1 MTDDST
7 SVKHIARRISN
18 HDEEEQNQMI
28 LNYLEEYT
36 KSDSSM
42 RSETSE
48 DMHEAQQIEEEEPA
62 DALKKAKELL
72 AKIRDKA

>member
-48 DMHEAQQIEEEEPA
+48 DMHEAQQIEEEEQA
-62 DALKKAKELL
+62 DALKRAEELL
-72 AKIRDKA
+72 AKIRDKT